1 MIMYSVL
8 QVLLGLPLCSFNF
21 KHVVLLLMPLHAAQ
35 EQNMSKQKYTSQ
47 GSVVVHSRHA
57 NGGENGVA
65 DGYSDDV
72 NVLQE
77 PAELRLDATCLTK
90 CHFRAGEHMEGGAAI
105 WAYFI

>member
-47 GSVVVHSRHA
+47 GSVVVPMMLTYCRNPQSFALMR
-57 NGGENGVA
+57 
-65 DGYSDDV
+65 
-72 NVLQE
+72 
-77 PAELRLDATCLTK
+77 PA
-90 CHFRAGEHMEGGAAI
+90 
-105 WAYFI
+105 